1 MFKLN
6 NTYKKVKDIFVKPKL
21 RFYFGPWRKEPNLPV
36 SHRGP
41 LIRLFPK
48 HHTLYKWDKDFKEK
62 HPIFTKYFKPCYEL
76 PIWLT
81 FNIFNRDICW
91 KTKWGD
97 YRFEYP
103 GQFTIVFFGLS
114 FSVWNTCP
122 VENSDDEDY
131 WEAILHYINS
141 KKETPIEKLKDVDAK
156 LGRWVVL
163 DKNCKEIYARRLNKE
178 FLKEPYK
185 NFDN

>member
-81 FNIFNRDICW
+81 FDIFNRDIWW

-114 FSVWNTCP
+114 FSVWNSPQSNAFNSFNVFTISVCNGDASFTVVFNFLSASLIALSIS
-122 VENSDDEDY
+122 VE
-131 WEAILHYINS
+131 IP
-141 KKETPIEKLKDVDAK
+141 T
-156 LGRWVVL
+156 
-163 DKNCKEIYARRLNKE
+163 
-178 FLKEPYK
+178 
-185 NFDN
+185 

>member
-21 RFYFGPWRKEPNLPV
+21 RFYFGPWRKDPI
-36 SHRGP
+36 SRFYRRGP
-41 LIRLFPK
+41 L
-48 HHTLYKWDKDFKEK
+48 
-62 HPIFTKYFKPCYEL
+62 
-76 PIWLT
+76 IWLT

-122 VENSDDEDY
+122 IRDSDDEDY

-141 KKETPIEKLKDVDAK
+141 KKETPIEKLKDVNVK

-163 DKNCKEIYARRLNKE
+163 DENCKEIGARRLNKE